1 MSRIH
6 EAIKKLEQRAR
17 ELAAKTGSDDAA
29 SQLES
34 EVADA
39 LDASLEAASQPL
51 VENPIVTR
59 KVTWTPD
66 PDRLVAF
73 HNAGTSPVAEQ
84 FRTLRS
90 RLTQM
95 QAETQLKTL
104 LLSSALPDEG
114 KSFASANLALSLS
127 LRDDTRVL
135 LIDADMRW
143 PRLHLLLG
151 APAEPGLSNLLAG
164 TAAES
169 DVMQSGPIED
179 LVFLPGGIRMTNAAE
194 LLANGKLPVLLSRFA
209 NEFDWIIIDSPA
221 LMPVSDGILLSA
233 MCDASLLVVQAG
245 KTPLDAASW
254 AVNELRRKRLLGVLL
269 NCASE
274 GRSSSYYYGA
284 YYTDRSG
291 KGRKKE
297 KRGEK

>member
-1 MSRIH
+1 MSQIH
-6 EAIKKLEQRAR
+6 EAIKKRAR
-17 ELAAKTGSDDAA
+17 QARDLAAKTGSEDGA
-29 SQLES
+29 SRLES
-34 EVADA
+34 EVAGA
-39 LDASLEAASQPL
+39 LDASLEAVRQTV
-51 VENPIVTR
+51 VETPIVTR

-66 PDRLVAF
+66 SDRLVAF
-73 HNAGTSPVAEQ
+73 QSDGTTPVAEQ

-104 LLSSALPDEG
+104 LVSSALPAEG
-114 KSFASANLALSLS
+114 KSFVSANLAVSLS
-127 LRDDTRVL
+127 LREDTRVI

-151 APAEPGLSNLLAG
+151 ASAEPGLSNLLAG
-164 TAAES
+164 SAAES
-169 DVMQSGPIED
+169 DVLQSGPIED

-194 LLANGKLPVLLSRFA
+194 LLANGKLPALLSRLA
-209 NEFDWIIIDSPA
+209 DEFDWIIIDSPA
-221 LMPVSDGILLSA
+221 LMPVSDGLLLSS

-269 NCASE
+269 NCAAD
-274 GRSSSYYYGA
+274 GRSSYYYSGH
-284 YYTDRSG
+284 YSDRDG
-291 KGRKKE
+291 KGHKKE